1 MIKLLNA
8 RFSATLPDWAEL
20 LAKEQKLLPLE
31 MEFSDFLSSADSGL
45 LLTSLIIVL
54 VCSLSIIQLSNAFP
68 SCILENFLMTWH
80 VVPAGT
86 CKDMITN
93 VVSLPF
99 QRNGHAALFH

>member
-45 LLTSLIIVL
+45 LLRSLL
-54 VCSLSIIQLSNAFP
+54 C
-68 SCILENFLMTWH
+68 
-80 VVPAGT
+80 
-86 CKDMITN
+86 
-93 VVSLPF
+93 
-99 QRNGHAALFH
+99 